1 MRKNYPQLIF
11 AACLLLMNLN
21 LKAQG
26 SADYGSGL
34 KLGLN
39 EDKSKYIR
47 FIFWNQIWA
56 RYTQNNPGTLVNGN
70 VEDNTFD
77 IGARR
82 IRFLAYAQISPRY
95 MIMSHVGINNQ
106 TFVNGGGSGTTG
118 TGGYGQGKKPQI
130 FFHDV
135 WNEYAI
141 IPDMN
146 PETKTKNKYTL
157 SLGAG
162 LHYFHGLS
170 RMTSASTLNFLMIDA
185 PVFNWP
191 LIENS
196 DQFAR
201 QYGLFAKGYLGK
213 LRYQLHANKPFA
225 TTLVA
230 DTARNIAALGGVK
243 EVAVDNNATSKM
255 ALGGYFEYNFL
266 DKESDLLPF
275 RVGTYIGTKRVFN
288 LGAGFY
294 HQPEG
299 TQSKT
304 ATGTLQK
311 HDITLLSVDAFADI
325 PVGSKEKNMAV
336 TAYSVFY
343 NYNFGPNYMRYIG
356 IMNEGTPNT
365 AVAAANRVLEGAGNS
380 RAMLGTGNIWYT
392 QAGFLLPK
400 TLSKKVRVQPIAAY
414 AMKNFEA
421 LNEAGNYYDVGA
433 NFFLDGHHSK
443 VTLQYSSRPTYN
455 SVTRNL
461 TGERKGEFIV
471 QFQIFL

>member
-1 MRKNYPQLIF
+1 MRKNYPQIIF

-21 LKAQG
+21 LRAQG

-34 KLGLN
+34 NLGLN
-39 EDKSKYIR
+39 EDKSKYVR

-56 RYTQNNPGTLVNGN
+56 RYTQNNAGTLVNGN

-95 MIMSHVGINNQ
+95 MILTHVGINNQ
-106 TFVNGGGSGTTG
+106 TFVNGGATGTAG
-118 TGGYGQGKKPQI
+118 TGGYGQGKKPQL

-135 WNEYAI
+135 WNEYAV
-141 IPDMN
+141 IPDVN
-146 PETKTKNKYTL
+146 PETKAKNKNTL

-191 LIENS
+191 LIENT

-201 QYGLFAKGYLGK
+201 QYGIFAKGYLGK
-213 LRYQLHANKPFA
+213 LRYQVHANKPFA

-255 ALGGYFEYNFL
+255 AFGGYFEYNFL
-266 DKESDLLPF
+266 DQESSLLPF

-288 LGAGFY
+288 IGAGFY
-294 HQPEG
+294 QQAEG
-299 TQSKT
+299 TQSRD
-304 ATGTLQK
+304 AAGTIKK
-311 HDITLLSVDAFADI
+311 HDITLLSADAFLDM

-343 NYNFGPNYMRYIG
+343 NYNFGPNYMRYLG
-356 IMNEGTPNT
+356 IMNEGTANT
-365 AVAAANRVLEGAGNS
+365 AVAAATRALEGPGNA
-380 RAMLGTGNIWYT
+380 RAMIGTGNIWYT

-400 TLSKKVRVQPIAAY
+400 SISKKVRIQPIASYAY
-414 AMKNFEA
+414 KSFDA
-421 LNEAGNYYDVGA
+421 LKEAGSFYDAGA

-443 VTLQYSSRPTYN
+443 LTLQYSSRPTYN
-455 SVTRNL
+455 SVSRELNA
-461 TGERKGEFIV
+461 ERKGEFIV
-471 QFQIFL
+471 QFQIYL